1 MDNVAVSEI
10 ISSLLDKDETVI
22 WNGKPNKKGLVLDG
36 VFKMLPIVI
45 VWLALDIAFIT
56 VMFAEGVFNENPS
69 LSYIALP
76 FFIIHIAPL
85 WIWMSNILK
94 STSAYNGFEYV
105 LTQKR
110 IIIKTEVF
118 GIDVRS
124 VLLSEVT
131 EFKIVKDTVDK
142 LLNTGDLIIKGEF
155 TDVALLNIKNVE
167 EVIEDF
173 KKVLDNK
180 EIVVN
185 E

>member
-1 MDNVAVSEI
+1 MDNGAVSEKVAAVL
-10 ISSLLDKDETVI
+10 SEDETVI
-22 WNGKPNKKGLVLDG
+22 WSGKPNRKGLAFDG
-36 VFKMLPIVI
+36 IFKMLPIVL
-45 VWLALDIAFIT
+45 VWLALDAAFLA
-56 VMFAEGVFNENPS
+56 VMIKENLFNQNPS
-69 LSYIALP
+69 FSYIVLP

-85 WIWMSNILK
+85 WIWISNIIK
-94 STSAYNGFEYV
+94 SSTEYNGYEYV

-110 IIIKTEVF
+110 VLIKTETF
-118 GIDVRS
+118 GVDIRS
-124 VLLSEVT
+124 VWLNDVK
-131 EFKIVKDTVDK
+131 EFKVVKDTVDK

-180 EIVVN
+180 EISID

>member
-1 MDNVAVSEI
+1 MDNVAVSET
-10 ISSLLDKDETVI
+10 ISSLLDKDEIVI
-22 WNGKPNKKGLVLDG
+22 WSGKPNKKGLVLDG

-45 VWLALDIAFIT
+45 VWLALDVAFLT
-56 VMFAEGVFNENPS
+56 VMFKEGVFNENPS
-69 LSYIALP
+69 LSYISLP

-94 STSAYNGFEYV
+94 STSEYNGFEYV

-131 EFKIVKDTVDK
+131 EFKIVKDMVDK

-180 EIVVN
+180 EIVIN